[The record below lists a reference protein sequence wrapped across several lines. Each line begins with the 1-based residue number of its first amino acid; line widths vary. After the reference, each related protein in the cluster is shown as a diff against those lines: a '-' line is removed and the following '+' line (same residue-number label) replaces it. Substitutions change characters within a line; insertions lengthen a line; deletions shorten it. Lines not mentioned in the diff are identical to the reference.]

1 MTAKPQQATAPS
13 QPWLLALALSM
24 PVILLPSSR
33 LFMLPFGVL
42 AILGVFMLIGLL
54 RHRQTYNGEDKALQV
69 LPRCFLFIWLPML
82 ISCIDAS
89 MPEPAL
95 KSTGDN
101 TPSAYRRRA
110 KAAC

>member
-1 MTAKPQQATAPS
+1 MTAKTQQTTTS

-82 ISCIDAS
+82 ISCIDA
-89 MPEPAL
+89 
-95 KSTGDN
+95 TQN
-101 TPSAYRRRA
+101 Y
-110 KAAC
+110 